1 MSGNHRAAR
10 ATNASARGAHSR
22 SSSMN
27 KQLVATTGRSFDDW
41 FDILDNAGAESWPH
55 WRIKRYLGG
64 KRKND
69 EWWASAVAEAYERAR
84 GFNPARSAYSARA
97 TKTIHASVKEVWKL
111 IDNED
116 ERRAWLDIELEERSR
131 QTPSALYCEL
141 ADGSKVTI
149 SLRENTS
156 SASNKTKT
164 TLVTIRHSGLA
175 NEASLDETKAFW
187 RSALATLADTV
198 GEDNA

>member
-10 ATNASARGAHSR
+10 ARSAGTQDAHSR

-64 KRKND
+64 TRKND
-69 EWWASAVAEAYERAR
+69 EWWASTVAQAYERAR
-84 GFNPARSAYSARA
+84 GFHPARSAYSARA
-97 TKTIHASVKEVWKL
+97 TKTIPAGLAEVWAL

-131 QTPSALYCEL
+131 QAQSALYGEL

-149 SLRENTS
+149 SLRENPQ
-156 SASNKTKT
+156 AAGNKRS

-187 RSALATLADTV
+187 RSALATLAATID
-198 GEDNA
+198 EANA

>member
-10 ATNASARGAHSR
+10 AKSTGTQDTHSR

-41 FDILDNAGAESWPH
+41 FDILDNAGAEHWPH

-69 EWWASAVAEAYERAR
+69 EWWASAVSEAYERAR
-84 GFNPARSAYSARA
+84 SFNPARSAYSARV
-97 TKTIHASVKEVWKL
+97 TKTIPAGISKVWTL

-116 ERRAWLDIELEERSR
+116 ERRAWLDVELEERSR
-131 QTPSALYCEL
+131 QTQSALYCEL

-149 SLRENTS
+149 SLRENPRSADSAHS
-156 SASNKTKT
+156 S
-164 TLVTIRHSGLA
+164 LVTIRHSGLA

-187 RSALATLADTV
+187 RSALATLAATID
-198 GEDNA
+198 EENA

>member
-1 MSGNHRAAR
+1 MSGDHRAAR
-10 ATNASARGAHSR
+10 ARSTGTQGTHSR
-22 SSSMN
+22 GSSMN

-41 FDILDNAGAESWPH
+41 FDILDNAGAENWPH
-55 WRIKRYLGG
+55 WKIKRYLGG

-84 GFNPARSAYSARA
+84 GVNPAHSTYSARA
-97 TKTIHASVKEVWKL
+97 TKTVPATCAEVWAL

-131 QTPSALYCEL
+131 QAQSALYCEL

-149 SLRENTS
+149 SLRENPRAADNEHS
-156 SASNKTKT
+156 

-187 RSALATLADTV
+187 RSALATLAATID
-198 GEDNA
+198 EEKP

>member
-1 MSGNHRAAR
+1 
-10 ATNASARGAHSR
+10 
-22 SSSMN
+22 MN

-55 WRIKRYLGG
+55 WKIKRYLGG

-84 GFNPARSAYSARA
+84 GSNPAHSTYSAKA
-97 TKTIHASVKEVWKL
+97 TKTVAAGLAEVWGL

-131 QTPSALYCEL
+131 QAQSALYSEL

-149 SLRENTS
+149 SLRENPRATGS
-156 SASNKTKT
+156 KNS

-187 RSALATLADTV
+187 RSALATLAATID
-198 GEDNA
+198 EAKL